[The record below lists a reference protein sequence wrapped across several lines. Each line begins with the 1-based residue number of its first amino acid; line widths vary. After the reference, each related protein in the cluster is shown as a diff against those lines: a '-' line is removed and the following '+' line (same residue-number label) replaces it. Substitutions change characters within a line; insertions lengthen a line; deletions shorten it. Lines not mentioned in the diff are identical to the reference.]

1 MAKKVTGE
9 MYYDLD
15 GQLAE
20 IKRQLRQREG
30 YPYDLEDLRDH
41 LQEAIEGKFN
51 SVRQWRER
59 DGVIY
64 FSVTSDGT
72 TGEGWISRLEN
83 KGFQV
88 SDWAKSILR
97 SPDFKPT
104 SVTTEIV
111 VFKGRLFSDSN
122 RTTKNIRAEAERRNL
137 AKPNAE
143 TACLIREK
151 FSDKEIESMEL
162 WWIVTMHDP
171 IKDSDGDS
179 YLLRVGRYDR
189 WLRVCDG
196 SPVYGW
202 DHDFGFAFVVPQV
215 S

>member
-179 YLLRVGRYDR
+179 
-189 WLRVCDG
+189 
-196 SPVYGW
+196 
-202 DHDFGFAFVVPQV
+202 
-215 S
+215 